1 MRLLVVGD
9 NTLAAGQLRR
19 ALRGAG
25 YVVDVI
31 HDGDLG
37 LTRLLAEGYDA
48 AIVVFMLPDRTGIS
62 FVQAVRGQGS
72 ALPIVM
78 ITASQVSSNV
88 VRALDAGVD
97 DCLTLP
103 YSVDE
108 LLARLRAL
116 LRRGKAGSSTDLIM
130 GDVLVDRLKREVR
143 VRERAVRVTPKEFA
157 LLEYLLLNSG
167 RVVTRTALLEQV
179 WDIRYDASSNV
190 VDVHVGRLRSKLRR
204 NGARVALET
213 VRGAGYLIRDS
224 ARVS

>member
-19 ALRGAG
+19 ALREAG
-25 YVVDVI
+25 YAVDVV
-31 HDGDLG
+31 HDGDVG
-37 LTRLLAEGYDA
+37 FARLLDDAYDA
-48 AIVVFMLPDRTGIS
+48 AIVVFMLPDRSSIS
-62 FVQAVRGQGS
+62 FVQAVREHGS

-78 ITASQVSSNV
+78 ITANEARSNII
-88 VRALDAGVD
+88 RALDAGVD

-108 LLARLRAL
+108 LLARVRAL
-116 LRRGKAGSSTDLIM
+116 LRRGKAGSSTDLTV
-130 GDVLVDRLKREVR
+130 GDVVVDRLKREVR
-143 VRERAVRVTPKEFA
+143 VRERPVRVTPKEFA

-167 RVVTRTALLEQV
+167 RVVTRSALLEQV
-179 WDIRYDASSNV
+179 WDIHFDASSNV